1 MMIARWS
8 RRQFMAMTGA
18 GALGASATLLL
29 GACTAKQE
37 EAPASP
43 PAASAPAADDP
54 FAGIAAGQGA
64 VVDVDGA
71 KIAAYRTEA
80 GELIRLVADCPH
92 QGCPVEWNA
101 GQSRWVCPCHMSAF
115 EPDGTF
121 VSGPADS
128 DLSEVS

>member
-1 MMIARWS
+1 MVTVRWS
-8 RRQFMAMTGA
+8 RRRFMAMSTGA
-18 GALGASATLLL
+18 GAALLL
-29 GACTAKQE
+29 GACTAKEE
-37 EAPASP
+37 EAPAGE
-43 PAASAPAADDP
+43 DL

-80 GELIRLVADCPH
+80 GELIRLSADCPH

-101 GQSRWVCPCHMSAF
+101 GQARWVCPCHASQF

-121 VSGPADS
+121 ISGPADS
-128 DLSEVS
+128 DLSEAS